1 MVLINDELVGLELVK
16 YIVLRLVENDESIEK
31 VSEDFGNDVRFISRV
46 VKFLEDVAWIKQ
58 DGFGDYQMTDA
69 ISLKISSS
77 KIVV

>member
-1 MVLINDELVGLELVK
+1 MVLINDELVGLELAK
-16 YIVLRLVENDESIEK
+16 YIARLVENNESIEK
-31 VSEDFGNDVRFISRV
+31 VSEDFGNDVRFISRI

-58 DGFGDYQMTDA
+58 DGSGDYQMTDA